1 MALKSLHAK
10 ALTSPNVHVPLK
22 SASHVHLPGRTCQFW
37 LLRYQDKL
45 ARLVNQ
51 ILLQIAQ
58 IFYSRMFGMKSLYL
72 FGTVQKVCLAL
83 MRGSINPIS
92 GSKTIL
98 LFGSRLLQQW
108 WFALSVI
115 TIHGVFPF
123 AGVPNPNPNQWNM
136 SLFIG
141 NFRKILGEIVLWAN
155 WNVYRTFCGNQCNSC
170 RKVETLERCLMLL
183 WK

>member
-1 MALKSLHAK
+1 MTLKSQHAK

-37 LLRYQDKL
+37 LLMNQDKL

-51 ILLQIAQ
+51 TLLQIAQ

-115 TIHGVFPF
+115 TIHGVFPLQVSRTQIQINEIWVYLSAISGKF
-123 AGVPNPNPNQWNM
+123 WGRLFFEQIGTCTGHFVEINVTAAG
-136 SLFIG
+136 
-141 NFRKILGEIVLWAN
+141 K
-155 WNVYRTFCGNQCNSC
+155 
-170 RKVETLERCLMLL
+170 
-183 WK
+183 WKL